1 MNICIVQTFS
11 EYVIIHVLYNI
22 LVLAADLKVMYYTKI
37 QVVER
42 SSVTKVT

>member
-1 MNICIVQTFS
+1 MYVLYRHSLS
-11 EYVIIHVLYNI
+11 EYVLIHVLYNI
-22 LVLAADLKVMYYTKI
+22 LVLAADLQVMYYTKI